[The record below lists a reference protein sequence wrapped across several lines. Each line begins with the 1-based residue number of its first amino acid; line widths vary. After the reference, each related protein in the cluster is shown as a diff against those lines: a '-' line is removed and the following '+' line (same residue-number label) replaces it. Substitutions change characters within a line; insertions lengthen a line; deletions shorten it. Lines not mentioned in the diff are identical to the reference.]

1 MQLIGFSATGWESW
15 DVAQQPLIRDRMPVL
30 IDDDLRFEDAPG
42 VPRPTVFVNRW
53 LRELPLNG
61 APATRTWQNG
71 ANCLRDWLAF
81 LQVRGVSPL
90 GDGRDLRAALGM
102 YAEYRLASELKDR
115 WDPSTWNLN
124 MGILS
129 GFYRWAREQGIA
141 SAVPFSYRTGRRMAE
156 GVLVE
161 VERNLAKLR
170 TPRPHTTIKY
180 LERDFAELFVRGL
193 AGLGPDGEPDPR
205 YRGREAARNAAM
217 AHMVLSSGLRRQEF
231 THLTIYEVPP
241 LPARPRTLP
250 VLFPLSHAITKGQK
264 ARTSWISYEALAEV
278 HQYIELDRAA
288 SAEGFTWRPP
298 SKLGEPLVVEESDWE
313 GAFLNGER
321 RSWRKLR
328 PAERLRL
335 VAPDGSSPLLG
346 LQSSGKPFVD
356 WATVFRRTSARIR
369 DRFEPRF
376 PTVAPHRLRHSMAMA
391 TLEWLVTGY
400 YQRAAALAADT
411 GDDAAMALYLTRND
425 PMLIL
430 RDLLGH
436 QSVLS
441 TELYIARLDVTRIY
455 RDAYKDTTGAPHPK
469 AAAEAAAEFDD
480 EEAGG
485 CPRM

>member
-1 MQLIGFSATGWESW
+1 MQLISFSATGWESW
-15 DVAQQPLIRDRMPVL
+15 DVAQQPLIREQMPVL
-30 IDDDLRFEDAPG
+30 IDDDLILEDAPG
-42 VPRPTVFVNRW
+42 APRPAVFVNQW

-61 APATRTWQNG
+61 SPAVRTWRNSAG
-71 ANCLRDWLAF
+71 CLRDWLTF
-81 LQVRGVSPL
+81 LRARGVSPL
-90 GDGRDLRAALGM
+90 GHRSELRAALSM
-102 YAEYRLASELKDR
+102 YAEYRLGGELKDR
-115 WDPSTWNLN
+115 WDPTTWNLN

-129 GFYRWAREQGIA
+129 SFYTWARDEGIA
-141 SAVPFSYRTGRRMAE
+141 ADVPFSYRVGRRMAD

-161 VERNLAKLR
+161 VERNLSKLR

-205 YRGREAARNAAM
+205 YRGREGARNAAM
-217 AHMVLSSGLRRQEF
+217 GGLVLSSGLRRQEF

-241 LPARPRTLP
+241 LPSRPRKLP

-264 ARTSWISYEALAEV
+264 ARTSWISYEALADV

-288 SAEGFTWRPP
+288 SAEGYRWRPP
-298 SKLGEPLVVEESDWE
+298 SKLGVPLVVEEPDWE

-335 VAPDGSSPLLG
+335 VTPEGGSALVG

-369 DRFEPRF
+369 ERFEPRI

-400 YQRAAALAADT
+400 YQRAAALAADIA
-411 GDDAAMALYLTRND
+411 DDAAMALYLTRND

-436 QSVLS
+436 QSILS

-455 RDAYKDTTGAPHPK
+455 RDAYKDTTGAPDPR

-480 EEAGG
+480 EETV
-485 CPRM
+485 

>member
-1 MQLIGFSATGWESW
+1 MHLISFSAAGWESW
-15 DVAQQPLIRDRMPVL
+15 DVDQQPLIRDQMPVL
-30 IDDDLRFEDAPG
+30 IDDDLILEDAPG
-42 VPRPTVFVNRW
+42 MPRPTVFVNRW

-61 APATRTWQNG
+61 SPAVRTWQNS
-71 ANCLRDWLAF
+71 ASCLRDWLTF
-81 LQVRGVSPL
+81 LEARGVSPL
-90 GDGRDLRAALGM
+90 SDRTELRAALSM
-102 YAEYRLASELKDR
+102 YAEYRLGGELKNR
-115 WDPSTWNLN
+115 WDPTTWNLN

-129 GFYRWAREQGIA
+129 GFYTWARDEGVA
-141 SAVPFSYRTGRRMAE
+141 AAVPFNYRVGRRMAD

-161 VERNLAKLR
+161 VERNLSKLR

-205 YRGREAARNAAM
+205 FRGREGPRNAAM
-217 AHMVLSSGLRRQEF
+217 GGLVLSSGLRRQEF

-241 LPARPRTLP
+241 LPSRPRKLP

-264 ARTSWISYEALAEV
+264 ARTSWISYESLADV

-288 SAEGFTWRPP
+288 SADGYRWRPP
-298 SKLGEPLVVEESDWE
+298 SKLGEPLIVEEPDWE

-335 VAPDGSSPLLG
+335 VTPEGGSALVG

-356 WATVFRRTSARIR
+356 WATVLRRTSARIR
-369 DRFEPRF
+369 ERFEPRF

-400 YQRAAALAADT
+400 YQRAAALVAGT
-411 GDDAAMALYLTRND
+411 EDDAAMALYLTRND

-455 RDAYKDTTGAPHPK
+455 RDAYKDTSSAPDPG

-480 EEAGG
+480 EETI
-485 CPRM
+485 